1 MIGTGVVE
9 WASLTY
15 IAAMQTRPITVA
27 ETQAF
32 VRSAEK
38 IWSEQELAE
47 LVDHLAHNP
56 EAGDLIPG
64 TGGVR
69 KMRWGRS
76 GSGKRGGAR
85 VIYFYYRPDCPLYL
99 LLAYAKAQ
107 ATDLTPDEKKAVSAL
122 AAVLRDAA
130 DQQGG
135 KR

>member
-1 MIGTGVVE
+1 
-9 WASLTY
+9 
-15 IAAMQTRPITVA
+15 MQTRPVTVA

-32 VRSAEK
+32 VRSADR
-38 IWSEQELAE
+38 IWNEQERTELIDYLAR
-47 LVDHLAHNP
+47 NP
-56 EAGDLIPG
+56 ETGDLIPG

-107 ATDLTPDEKKAVSAL
+107 ATDLTPDEKKAVAAL
-122 AAVLRDAA
+122 AALLRDAA
-130 DQQGG
+130 EQTGDPQ
-135 KR
+135 

>member
-1 MIGTGVVE
+1 MT
-9 WASLTY
+9 
-15 IAAMQTRPITVA
+15 TRPITVA

-38 IWSEQELAE
+38 IWNAAELAE
-47 LVDHLAHNP
+47 LVDHVAHNP
-56 EAGDLIPG
+56 EGGDLIPG

-69 KMRWGRS
+69 KLRWGRS

-107 ATDLTPDEKKAVSAL
+107 ATDLTPDEKKAVAAL
-122 AAVLRDAA
+122 ATVIKTAA
-130 DQQGG
+130 DRRQGDT
-135 KR
+135 